1 MIYFALQNERR
12 LGYVAWFLRGFHMR
26 SLKHF
31 VTAATVAA
39 LTWSNVAMAG
49 ESLAPGKPASVKQA
63 QLTADET
70 TIAGIGLAAVAIA
83 VTIGVSSGG
92 GSGSSAGTTST
103 STTS

>member
-1 MIYFALQNERR
+1 
-12 LGYVAWFLRGFHMR
+12 MR

-31 VTAATVAA
+31 VVAATVAA
-39 LTWSNVAMAG
+39 LTLSNVAMAG

-63 QLTADET
+63 QLTSNET
-70 TIAGIGLAAVAIA
+70 MIAGIGLAVVAIA

-92 GSGSSAGTTST
+92 GSGSSAVTGTTST